1 MTVSYEQNALKEANM
16 GDWKVQIIIALINA
30 LINALGRVLEV
41 IVRWLLGG

>member
-1 MTVSYEQNALKEANM
+1 MTVFYGQNALKEANM

-30 LINALGRVLEV
+30 LGRVLEV